1 MYNEFNVVGGEM
13 TPFETCTRT
22 AQEVLQIFNSDQE
35 KGLSA
40 DQVEKALQA
49 QGSNEI
55 NAQEVHWWQIL
66 LRQFKSSFVYLLV
79 GASLI
84 SWFFGEH
91 LDAILIALFIV
102 INSMIGF
109 VQEYRSEMTVKSLKK
124 FTVGKARV
132 RRDGVDHTIA
142 ATELV
147 KGDIVILETGDIIP
161 ADLRVLKT
169 HNFLVDESVLTG
181 ESVQVNKTS
190 EKMEKEVT
198 QPFQAANLVFKGTS
212 VMGGTAEGVVVAT
225 GKESEIGKIS
235 HIITETKKESAFQKN
250 INRISTFVMWMVG
263 ITILLL
269 LTTHFLFKSSDA
281 KSFTDLIIFSI
292 ALTVGVIPEALPL
305 VTTFSLSSGA
315 RKLAQDNVVVKRLTS
330 VEDLGSIQVLCT
342 DKTGTIT
349 ENKLSVVDVLRI
361 DKEADP
367 VFIGSLAVTNIYE
380 QQNLPN
386 NAFDLSLIA
395 RLSEAEKTELRA
407 YHLVNEIP
415 FDPTRRRNSVLLER
429 ADRRL
434 LVVRGSPEEML
445 ALDSQ
450 LSELRKKEILQWLA
464 GQGKMGR
471 RTLAVSMADDL
482 GSEEYDEKMES
493 GHIRICGIVSF
504 VDELKPTTRAVIEH
518 AHNLGVRLVILTG
531 DDPVV
536 AGAVGAEAGIIRHPE
551 EVMTGAAF
559 DNLSDQEKKEVVE
572 KTNVFA
578 RVSPTQKYEILQVL
592 KEKHQVGFLGEG
604 INDAPALKSAH
615 VSLVVESA
623 SDIARE
629 TADIILLK
637 QDLGVI
643 IKGIFEGRKAFHNTV
658 NYIRATL
665 LSNFGNFYAVAFA
678 SLIIPYLPMLPVQ
691 LLTLNLLSDF
701 PMFSISTDNVAEK
714 DLQNPK
720 NYNTR
725 EIILIASLLG
735 VVSTLFDFIIFG
747 YFQRFGES
755 VLQTYWFMGSVATE
769 LVLLFSIRTDRVF
782 FKAGAAPSRTIV
794 AMTFVAFLTAM
805 ILPFTTF
812 GDTVFHFVKPAWNY
826 LGVLALI
833 VVGYFLC
840 TEFAKNLYYRF
851 LAKE

>member
-1 MYNEFNVVGGEM
+1 MK
-13 TPFETCTRT
+13 PLETCTQST
-22 AQEVLQIFNSDQE
+22 QEVLRAFDSNQE
-35 KGLSA
+35 KGLSRT
-40 DQVEKALQA
+40 QVEKALQT
-49 QGSNEI
+49 QGSNDI
-55 NAQEVHWWQIL
+55 KGQEVQWWQVF

-79 GASLI
+79 GASII

-91 LDAILIALFIV
+91 LDAILIALFIG
-102 INSMIGF
+102 INSTIGF
-109 VQEYRSEMTVKSLKK
+109 IQEYRSEMTIKSLKK

-132 RRDGVDHTIA
+132 RRDGMERTITI
-142 ATELV
+142 TELV
-147 KGDIVILETGDIIP
+147 KGDIVIMETGDIVP
-161 ADLRVLKT
+161 ADIRLLKT

-181 ESVQVNKTS
+181 ESIQISKTVEQLKQAVS
-190 EKMEKEVT
+190 
-198 QPFQAANLVFKGTS
+198 QPYQATNLVFKGTS
-212 VMGGTAEGVVVAT
+212 VMSGSAEGVVVAT
-225 GKESEIGKIS
+225 GKDSEIGKIS
-235 HIITETKKESAFQKN
+235 HLITETKKESAFQKN
-250 INRISTFVMWMVG
+250 IDRISTFVMWMVG
-263 ITILLL
+263 VTMVLLL
-269 LTTHFLFKSSDA
+269 ATHYLLKSGDT

-315 RKLAQDNVVVKRLTS
+315 KKLADDNVVVKRLTS

-349 ENKLSVVDVLRI
+349 ENKLSVADILRI
-361 DKEADP
+361 DEKLDP
-367 VFIGSLAVTNIYE
+367 IFIGSLAVTNVFE
-380 QQNLPN
+380 EQNLPN
-386 NAFDLSLIA
+386 NAFDLSLVA
-395 RLSEAEKTELRA
+395 RLGIAEKNSLRE
-407 YHLVNEIP
+407 YKLVNEIP
-415 FDPTRRRNSVLLER
+415 FDPTRRRNSVVIER
-429 ADRRL
+429 AGKRTL
-434 LVVRGSPEEML
+434 IVRGSPEEMVVF
-445 ALDSQ
+445 DTH
-450 LSELRKKEILQWLA
+450 LSELRKQEILQWIME
-464 GQGKMGR
+464 QGKLGR
-471 RTLAVSMADDL
+471 RTLGISL
-482 GSEEYDEKMES
+482 EEDFQDENYDEKAEAS
-493 GHIRICGIVSF
+493 HIHMCGIVSF
-504 VDELKPTTRAVIEH
+504 VDALKPTTRSVVER
-518 AHNLGVRLVILTG
+518 AHTLGVRLVVLTG
-531 DDPVV
+531 DDPIV
-536 AGAVGAEAGIIRHPE
+536 AGAVGYEAGIIQKRE
-551 EVMTGAAF
+551 DVLTGAAF
-559 DNLSDQEKKEVVE
+559 DALSDQEKKEVAE
-572 KTNVFA
+572 TINVFA
-578 RVSPTQKYEILQVL
+578 RVSPTQKFEIIQVL

-643 IKGIFEGRKAFHNTV
+643 IKGIYEGRKAFRNTV

-747 YFQRFGES
+747 YFQHFGES

-769 LVLLFSIRTDRVF
+769 LVLLFSIRTNRIF
-782 FKAGAAPSRTIV
+782 FKAGAAPSRTIIV
-794 AMTFVAFLTAM
+794 MTSVAFLTAV
-805 ILPFTTF
+805 ILPFTSF
-812 GDTVFHFVKPAWNY
+812 GDTVFHFVKPSWNY

-833 VVGYFLC
+833 VAGYFLS
-840 TEFAKNLYYRF
+840 TEFVKNLYYRF
-851 LAKE
+851 LAKEQ

>member
-1 MYNEFNVVGGEM
+1 MK
-13 TPFETCTRT
+13 PLETCTQT
-22 AQEVLQIFNSDQE
+22 IQEVLRAFESDQE
-35 KGLSA
+35 TGLSSA
-40 DQVEKALQA
+40 QVEKALQA
-49 QGSNEI
+49 QGTNDI
-55 NAQEVHWWQIL
+55 RGQEVQWWQVL

-79 GASLI
+79 GASII

-102 INSMIGF
+102 INSTIGF
-109 VQEYRSEMTVKSLKK
+109 VQEYRSEMTIKSLRK
-124 FTVGKARV
+124 FTIGKARV
-132 RRDGVDHTIA
+132 RRDGTEHTITV
-142 ATELV
+142 TELV
-147 KGDIVILETGDIIP
+147 KGDIIILETGDIVP
-161 ADLRVLKT
+161 ADMRLLKT
-169 HNFLVDESVLTG
+169 QNFLIDESVLTG
-181 ESVQVNKTS
+181 ESIQISKTA
-190 EKMEKEVT
+190 EKLEQEVS
-198 QPFQAANLVFKGTS
+198 QPYQATNLVFKGTS
-212 VMGGTAEGVVVAT
+212 VMSGTAEGVVVAT
-225 GKESEIGKIS
+225 GKDSEIGKIS
-235 HIITETKKESAFQKN
+235 HIITETKKVSAFQKN
-250 INRISTFVMWMVG
+250 IDRISTFVMWMVG
-263 ITILLL
+263 VTMILLL
-269 LTTHFLFKSSDA
+269 VTHYFLKSGDT

-315 RKLAQDNVVVKRLTS
+315 KKLAEDSVVVKRLTS

-349 ENKLSVVDVLRI
+349 ENKLSVADLFRI
-361 DKEADP
+361 DENMDP
-367 VFIGSLAVTNIYE
+367 IFAGSLAVTNVFE
-380 QQNLPN
+380 EQNLPN

-395 RLSEAEKTELRA
+395 RLSAAEKASLHE
-407 YHLVNEIP
+407 YKLVTEIP
-415 FDPTRRRNSVLLER
+415 FDPTRRRNSVVVER
-429 ADRRL
+429 EGRRT
-434 LVVRGSPEEML
+434 LVVRGSPEEMV
-445 ALDSQ
+445 ALDTH
-450 LSELRKKEILQWLA
+450 LSEPRKLEILQWITE
-464 GQGKMGR
+464 QGKQGK
-471 RTLAVSMADDL
+471 RTLGISLTENFQVED
-482 GSEEYDEKMES
+482 YDEKTEANNISM
-493 GHIRICGIVSF
+493 CGIVSF
-504 VDELKPTTRAVIEH
+504 VDKLKPTTRSVVEH
-518 AHNLGVRLVILTG
+518 ARTLGVRLVVLTG
-531 DDPVV
+531 DDPIV
-536 AGAVGAEAGIIRHPE
+536 AGAVGAEAGIIQKRE
-551 EVMTGAAF
+551 DVMTGAAF
-559 DNLSDQEKKEVVE
+559 DSLNEVQKKEAVE
-572 KTNVFA
+572 KISVFA
-578 RVSPTQKYEILQVL
+578 RVSPTQKFEIIQVL

-643 IKGIFEGRKAFHNTV
+643 IKGIYEGRKAFHNTV

-701 PMFSISTDNVAEK
+701 PMFSISTDNVSEK

-755 VLQTYWFMGSVATE
+755 ILQTYWFIGSVATE
-769 LVLLFSIRTDRVF
+769 LVLLFSIRTNRVF
-782 FKAGAAPSRTIV
+782 FKAGAAPSRTILG
-794 AMTFVAFLTAM
+794 MTSVAFLAAV
-805 ILPFTTF
+805 ILPFTAF
-812 GDTVFHFVKPAWNY
+812 GDTVFHFVKPSWNY

-833 VVGYFLC
+833 VCGYFLC
-840 TEFAKNLYYRF
+840 TEFVKNLYYRF

>member
-1 MYNEFNVVGGEM
+1 MK
-13 TPFETCTRT
+13 PLETCTQT
-22 AQEVLQIFNSDQE
+22 IQEVLRAFESDQE
-35 KGLSA
+35 TGLSSA
-40 DQVEKALQA
+40 QVEKALQA
-49 QGSNEI
+49 QGTNDI
-55 NAQEVHWWQIL
+55 RGQEVQWWQVL

-79 GASLI
+79 GASII

-102 INSMIGF
+102 INSTIGF
-109 VQEYRSEMTVKSLKK
+109 VQEYRSEMTIKSLRK
-124 FTVGKARV
+124 FTIGKARV
-132 RRDGVDHTIA
+132 RRDGTEHTITV
-142 ATELV
+142 TELV
-147 KGDIVILETGDIIP
+147 KGDIIILETGDIVP
-161 ADLRVLKT
+161 ADMRLLKT
-169 HNFLVDESVLTG
+169 QNFLIDESVLTG
-181 ESVQVNKTS
+181 ESIQISKTA
-190 EKMEKEVT
+190 EKLEQEVS
-198 QPFQAANLVFKGTS
+198 QPYQATNLVFKGTS
-212 VMGGTAEGVVVAT
+212 VMSGTAEGVVVAT
-225 GKESEIGKIS
+225 GKDSEIGKIS
-235 HIITETKKESAFQKN
+235 HIITETKKVSAFQKN
-250 INRISTFVMWMVG
+250 IDRISTFVMWMVG
-263 ITILLL
+263 VTMILLL
-269 LTTHFLFKSSDA
+269 ITHYFLKSGDT

-315 RKLAQDNVVVKRLTS
+315 KKLAEDSVVVKRLTS

-349 ENKLSVVDVLRI
+349 ENKLSVADLFRI
-361 DKEADP
+361 DENMDP
-367 VFIGSLAVTNIYE
+367 IFAGSLAVTNVFE
-380 QQNLPN
+380 EQNLPN

-395 RLSEAEKTELRA
+395 RLSAAEKASLHE
-407 YHLVNEIP
+407 YKLVTEIP
-415 FDPTRRRNSVLLER
+415 FDPTRRRNSVVVER
-429 ADRRL
+429 EGRRT
-434 LVVRGSPEEML
+434 LVVRGSPEEMV
-445 ALDSQ
+445 ALDTH
-450 LSELRKKEILQWLA
+450 LSEPRKLEILQWITE
-464 GQGKMGR
+464 QGKQGKC
-471 RTLAVSMADDL
+471 TLGISLTENFQVED
-482 GSEEYDEKMES
+482 YDEKTEANNISM
-493 GHIRICGIVSF
+493 CGIVSF
-504 VDELKPTTRAVIEH
+504 VDKLKPTTRSVVEH
-518 AHNLGVRLVILTG
+518 ARTLGVRLVVLTG
-531 DDPVV
+531 DDPIV
-536 AGAVGAEAGIIRHPE
+536 AGAVGAEAGIIQKRE
-551 EVMTGAAF
+551 DVMTGAAF
-559 DNLSDQEKKEVVE
+559 DSLNEVQKKEAVE
-572 KTNVFA
+572 KISVFA
-578 RVSPTQKYEILQVL
+578 RVSPTQKFEIIQVL

-643 IKGIFEGRKAFHNTV
+643 IKGIYEGRKAFHNTV

-701 PMFSISTDNVAEK
+701 PMFSISTDNVSEK

-755 VLQTYWFMGSVATE
+755 ILQTYWFIGSVATE
-769 LVLLFSIRTDRVF
+769 LVLLFSIRTNRVF
-782 FKAGAAPSRTIV
+782 FKAGAAPSRTILG
-794 AMTFVAFLTAM
+794 MTSVAFLAAV
-805 ILPFTTF
+805 ILPFTAF
-812 GDTVFHFVKPAWNY
+812 GDTVFHFVKPSWNY

-833 VVGYFLC
+833 VCGYFAC
-840 TEFAKNLYYRF
+840 TEFVKNLYYRF